1 MEDHLEC
8 STYVPGYSAPII
20 AIMERRTAETH
31 ARFFLPYLKSG
42 FTTPGFHVLDA
53 GCGPGT
59 ITLGLA
65 RRLGL
70 GHVTGVDVEDS
81 QFAAS
86 IEEARQQGLNL
97 TFRKADIYRLPFE
110 DESFDAVFS
119 HAVLQHLADPL
130 AALAELRR
138 VLKPKGLIGIRASDL
153 GGMLIDSEPGGLVE
167 QLTSYFARLREGH
180 GDSCVGRKLPRLLNG
195 LGFNVE
201 RVTAS
206 YEVVT
211 DLVPKLGPALA
222 AQFPSAFASGNGPRN
237 GDETSFVALAWC
249 EVIGRA

>member
-1 MEDHLEC
+1 MEC
-8 STYVPGYSAPII
+8 NTYVPGYSAPMI
-20 AIMERRTAETH
+20 AIMERRSAEAH
-31 ARFFLPYLKSG
+31 ARFFLPCLKSG
-42 FTTPGFHVLDA
+42 FTTPAFHVLDA

-65 RRLGL
+65 RRVGL
-70 GHVTGVDVEDS
+70 GHVTGIDIEDS

-86 IEEARQQGLNL
+86 IEDAKQQGLKVA
-97 TFRKADIYRLPFE
+97 FQKADIYRLPFE

-119 HAVLQHLADPL
+119 HAVFQHLADPQ

-138 VLKPKGLIGIRASDL
+138 VLKPRGLIGIRASDM

-167 QLTSYFARLREGH
+167 QLTAYFARMQEGR
-180 GDSCVGRKLPRLLNG
+180 GDAYVGRKLPRLLSSA
-195 LGFNVE
+195 GFNVE

-211 DLVPKLGPALA
+211 DLARKIGPAMA
-222 AQFPSAFASGNGPRN
+222 AQFPSAIASGSSKSNC
-237 GDETSFVALAWC
+237 DEASLVALAWC